1 MLGIFDWI
9 GDFFKSLFDLI
20 PKVMYLLYASLACV
34 LDVFQLLFR
43 KLAGLDVYYID
54 GQQQTGDI
62 VLGFITGILGIR
74 SDGFEYSVL
83 STVFWAFMIFGIII
97 CFVSTVIAIVKSH
110 YSYDDKSAK
119 GPMQYVYTA
128 GKAVINMIAVP
139 IFVVLG
145 LMLSQ
150 GVLTALD
157 SITSITSGS
166 VVDLYGEGTE
176 QDDQGNT
183 ISAAEQYLQSV
194 GTSTGGETYIF
205 YDIFG
210 FTGAIVYG
218 TADNQG
224 DGWLDSLISGNS
236 EIEKIGAANQTFSG
250 SLFRVAAYNANRV
263 RTSKTTDMS
272 GFLEGQIFSNG
283 AFGNTPE
290 NNNQVETA
298 AEMVDTAFA
307 NNLRLKDWM
316 WLDMTRQGGWASLQY
331 FTNFLTPGLI
341 SFSKFNVGA
350 VWYYYD
356 LWSFNF
362 IVGFGGCIVCVILF
376 INIILG
382 LITRIFMMLG
392 LFLVA
397 PPLFGL
403 APLDGGNAG
412 KSWRTKFIEQALMA
426 YGAVVGM
433 NLFFIIMPYINQID
447 FFNIPIADYFV
458 NILVIIVGFAMIK
471 DLISVMSGL
480 IGGKDANSTGK
491 DVKEEVGKTIG
502 TAVKLTAGVAM
513 AGAGVMGAS
522 PVGLGMKALGS
533 KIASS
538 KAVQAVGR
546 GLGTAKSAVHGFVK
560 GGFKG
565 AKSELALNRAQN
577 ETKKAED
584 TLAQAN
590 KEDFI
595 DSLEGQKLSGNKI
608 REKAEEAGFSKKQ
621 SLNLARAFA
630 SDKSKKKGGK
640 LDLNATGTV
649 KSKELKEKYANR
661 LFDGKGGEKIKFK
674 NGNSDY
680 ASGDEQFSRYYAN
693 GNIEKDKRRKDAETA
708 LKSAQANVEAAEKT
722 HKNRMANPGVVTS
735 SIGGMFTSLNK
746 GMRESFGRF
755 FNPLGSDIAKASGI
769 SFKNNEK
776 KGNKE
781 EKEGNSDKD
790 HGQSFQDATIE
801 QTNIIGSKLDTL
813 NKSLNELANSLRD
826 KDK

>member
-83 STVFWAFMIFGIII
+83 STVFWAFIIFGIII

-139 IFVVLG
+139 IIVILG
-145 LMLSQ
+145 LLLSQ

-183 ISAAEQYLQSV
+183 ISAAKQYLQSIETAS
-194 GTSTGGETYIF
+194 GDTTYIY

-210 FTGAIVYG
+210 FTGGIVYG
-218 TADNQG
+218 TLDY
-224 DGWLDSLISGNS
+224 DFETGWTLP
-236 EIEKIGAANQTFSG
+236 EIAKIGAANQTFSG

-263 RTSKTTDMS
+263 RTSKTTNMS
-272 GFLEGQIFSNG
+272 GFLENQIFHNG
-283 AFGNTPE
+283 AFEGEPTSDQSD
-290 NNNQVETA
+290 QVETA

-307 NNLRLKDWM
+307 NSLHLKDGM
-316 WLDMTRQGGWASLQY
+316 QLDNTLQGGWSSASY
-331 FTNFLTPGLI
+331 FTNFLCPGV
-341 SFSKFNVGA
+341 SVFSKFNVGA

-362 IVGFGGCIVCVILF
+362 IVGFGGCIVCVFLF

-382 LITRIFMMLG
+382 LISRIFMMLG

-412 KSWRTKFIEQALMA
+412 KSWRGKFIGQALMA

-458 NILVIIVGFAMIK
+458 NILVIIVGFITIK
-471 DLISVMSGL
+471 AFISMLSSL
-480 IGGKDANSTGK
+480 IGAEDANKTGEGINK
-491 DVKEEVGKTIG
+491 EVGGAIKTAGKLAVGAAMVGGRAMGAGLKTVGGIATG
-502 TAVKLTAGVAM
+502 IDNMTGNRISERFDSVADSFGNSRVGQALSKAGSKIKGAAKWTKDKAVKLKKRWTGEDLVDDARKGVEDLNEFRKKDEFLNSLTDQTVGANGAIDEEAIKVRAKNAGFDDKYINNIVNVAKN
-513 AGAGVMGAS
+513 AAQG
-522 PVGLGMKALGS
+522 KAAGS
-533 KIASS
+533 KL
-538 KAVQAVGR
+538 
-546 GLGTAKSAVHGFVK
+546 GLDD
-560 GGFKG
+560 
-565 AKSELALNRAQN
+565 LRA
-577 ETKKAED
+577 
-584 TLAQAN
+584 
-590 KEDFI
+590 
-595 DSLEGQKLSGNKI
+595 SLEK
-608 REKAEEAGFSKKQ
+608 
-621 SLNLARAFA
+621 
-630 SDKSKKKGGK
+630 SD
-640 LDLNATGTV
+640 L
-649 KSKELKEKYANR
+649 
-661 LFDGKGGEKIKFK
+661 KFK
-674 NGNSDY
+674 NQVNDGLLDKVKFDNSMVVAQDRLQKVQKDY
-680 ASGDEQFSRYYAN
+680 EKQRQLGFSVNAQKALIGDKDHPGVFRAMSSNFSTLFGASGDIGKGLSEIRN
-693 GNIEKDKRRKDAETA
+693 KPEKPNKVEDKGLAETTA
-708 LKSAQANVEAAEKT
+708 KQATAIGEKLDKLDKT
-722 HKNRMANPGVVTS
+722 MTDLANTL
-735 SIGGMFTSLNK
+735 TNLN
-746 GMRESFGRF
+746 
-755 FNPLGSDIAKASGI
+755 N
-769 SFKNNEK
+769 KNNGK
-776 KGNKE
+776 
-781 EKEGNSDKD
+781 
-790 HGQSFQDATIE
+790 TP
-801 QTNIIGSKLDTL
+801 
-813 NKSLNELANSLRD
+813 
-826 KDK
+826 